1 MTTVAE
7 VSEGELAWLA
17 LDQAEVLCQRRARHL
32 RRRCVVPSCL
42 TVERLSEFVRKGH
55 GGALHTCILASGAVA
70 WVATRLYS
78 WSLPLVYALHMSR
91 TNVDLDDALVERVM
105 RRYRVATK
113 RAAIDLALRRLDL
126 EPMSRKEAL
135 EMQGT
140 GWEGDLDE
148 LRGSWLHETPQAS

>member
-1 MTTVAE
+1 VVTRTTLE
-7 VSEGELAWLA
+7 
-17 LDQAEVLCQRRARHL
+17 
-32 RRRCVVPSCL
+32 PS
-42 TVERLSEFVRKGH
+42 
-55 GGALHTCILASGAVA
+55 SG
-70 WVATRLYS
+70 
-78 WSLPLVYALHMSR
+78 VYALHMSR

-148 LRGSWLHETPQAS
+148 LRGNWLHEASQAS